1 MRRTSV
7 SRPHR
12 LVCPACGYGA
22 LHPRGPLS
30 RSAYYCESCWC
41 AFGGGIV
48 GTLKQIAALPDALGK
63 HACEECAHPEDA
75 LSGRRDV
82 LLPRLPS
89 RGGAYYRPS
98 SMRPP
103 ELGGRRRRTKRV
115 AGIGAIGEMGRAES
129 RGLVE
134 D

>member
-30 RSAYYCESCWC
+30 RSAYYCKSCWC
-41 AFGGGIV
+41 SFGGATV
-48 GTLKQIAALPDALGK
+48 GTLKQIAALPDAVGK

-82 LLPRLPS
+82 LLLRLPI
-89 RGGAYYRPS
+89 RGGAYYRIQ
-98 SMRPP
+98 PP
-103 ELGGRRRRTKRV
+103 RCREPYRRRRTKRV
-115 AGIGAIGEMGRAES
+115 AGIGAIGGIGRAEQ
-129 RGLVE
+129 G
-134 D
+134 

>member
-30 RSAYYCESCWC
+30 RSAYYYCEFCWC
-41 AFGGGIV
+41 SFGGATV
-48 GTLKQIAALPDALGK
+48 GTLKQIAALPDAVVGK
-63 HACEECAHPEDA
+63 HACEECGQPEDA

-82 LLPRLPS
+82 LLPRLPI
-89 RGGAYYRPS
+89 RGGAYYRIQ
-98 SMRPP
+98 PP
-103 ELGGRRRRTKRV
+103 RRRELGRKEKANKEGC
-115 AGIGAIGEMGRAES
+115 
-129 RGLVE
+129 
-134 D
+134 

>member
-1 MRRTSV
+1 MRTGGGPMRRTSV

-41 AFGGGIV
+41 AFGGGATV
-48 GTLKQIAALPDALGK
+48 GTLKQLVALPGAVGKDACK
-63 HACEECAHPEDA
+63 ECGHPEDA

-82 LLPRLPS
+82 LLPRLPM
-89 RGGAYYRPS
+89 RGGATTRS
-98 SMRPP
+98 NR
-103 ELGGRRRRTKRV
+103 L
-115 AGIGAIGEMGRAES
+115 
-129 RGLVE
+129 
-134 D
+134 